1 MQINVDLRRTELEMM
16 MSIIDNWNG
25 RGPMQV
31 DRIRLW
37 ANHGL
42 DGLRVTGR
50 NDALATNGQRL
61 HVGVRL
67 NACKYLAIEEDEI
80 WMRLLRERG
89 SPQTEKPKVQKD
101 LPHR

>member
-16 MSIIDNWNG
+16 MSIIDTWNG

-31 DRIRLW
+31 GRICLW

-50 NDALATNGQRL
+50 NDALATDGQRL

-67 NACKYLAIEEDEI
+67 NACKYLAVEEDEI
-80 WMRLLRERG
+80 RICLLRERG
-89 SPQTEKPKVQKD
+89 RPQAEKSKVQRY
-101 LPHR
+101 LSHR